1 MIQRASLIALT
12 LMLGAAP
19 AFAENVQLPI
29 HKAGLW
35 EVSMQVTGVSKMATP
50 PMVTQ
55 QCTDDSVDHL
65 MNRMS
70 TDSMTCSKQET
81 SKSGASYV
89 ADSICTVA
97 GSTVTTHAEATGDF
111 NSAYSVKTVAKSS
124 GGSTLPPEMVT
135 TIEAKWLGACK
146 ADQKPGDMMLPG
158 GMKKNIKDLEK
169 MKGLLPK

>member
-29 HKAGLW
+29 RKAGLW

-146 ADQKPGDMMLPG
+146 ADQKPGDIVMPG
-158 GMKKNIKDLEK
+158 GRTMNVKDMEK
-169 MKGLLPK
+169 LKAMAPK

>member
-12 LMLGAAP
+12 FALGATP
-19 AFAENVQLPI
+19 ALADNVQLPI
-29 HKAGLW
+29 RKAGLW
-35 EVSMQVTGVSKMATP
+35 EVTMQVTGVSKTVTP

-55 QCTDDSVDHL
+55 QCTDDSVDRM

-70 TDSMTCSKQET
+70 SDSMTCSKQDM

-111 NSAYSVKTVAKSS
+111 NSAYSVKTVAKTS

-146 ADQKPGDMMLPG
+146 ADQKPGDMMMPG
-158 GMKKNIKDLEK
+158 GMKRNVKDLEK
-169 MKGLLPK
+169 MKALLPK

>member
-12 LMLGAAP
+12 LALGAAP
-19 AFAENVQLPI
+19 VFADNVQLPI
-29 HKAGLW
+29 RKAGLW
-35 EVSMQVTGVSKMATP
+35 EVSMQVTGISKTATP

-55 QCTDDSVDHL
+55 QCTDESVDRM
-65 MNRMS
+65 MNKMS
-70 TDSMTCSKQET
+70 SNSMTCSKQEM
-81 SKSGASYV
+81 SKSGGSFV

-111 NSAYSVKTVAKSS
+111 NSAYRVRTVAKTS
-124 GGSTLPPEMVT
+124 GGNSLPPEMVT

-158 GMKKNIKDLEK
+158 GMKKNIKDMEN
-169 MKGLLPK
+169 MKAQ